1 MNLGK
6 FKGNFLNVGDILELV
21 GCKISVENYSNEKGI
36 LISKWSSQR
45 PLASDHYLTPPAR
58 ELKKV

>member
-21 GCKISVENYSNEKGI
+21 GCKIAVENYSNEKGI
-36 LISKWSSQR
+36 SISKWSSER
-45 PLASDHYLTPPAR
+45 PLAS
-58 ELKKV
+58 VSII